1 MAFNVATFKTR
12 AFTAVIF
19 VLVMLAGLLINNWT
33 LLILFIIVHFGCW
46 YEFQK
51 LASEIDP
58 KYKEMNSNA
67 KMSGS
72 LAGLGLLLFNTQLMD
87 IGSLPMKKFGY
98 WILLLGVLYAAI
110 SILIEP
116 NYRKG
121 LLKYTLLGWLYVS
134 ISWGCFISLAQWSID
149 GYPFIVLTLIASIW
163 LNDTLAYIVGSFI
176 GKTPFSKIS
185 PKKTWE
191 GTIGGAIL
199 AVALV
204 SAIGY
209 FLINRGFLQMYVVVS
224 TLAAVFGTLGDL
236 LESKIKRMANVKDS
250 GTIMPGHG
258 GFLDRFD
265 SLMVAS
271 VAVWVYIYIGSHIK

>member
-12 AFTAVIF
+12 ALTAVIF

-33 LLILFIIVHFGCW
+33 LLILFIIVQFGCW

-51 LASEIDP
+51 LAGEIDAR
-58 KYKEMNSNA
+58 YKPVDSNA

-72 LAGLGLLLFNTQLMD
+72 LAGLGFMLYNTQLMD
-87 IGSLPMKKFGY
+87 IGSLPLKRFGF
-98 WILLLGVLYAAI
+98 WIMLLGIAYTLI
-110 SILIEP
+110 STLIEP
-116 NYRKG
+116 NYKKG
-121 LLKYTLLGWLYVS
+121 LLKYTALGWLYVS
-134 ISWGCFISLAQWSID
+134 LSWGCFISLAQWSID
-149 GYPFIVLTLIASIW
+149 GYPFIILTLIVSIW

-199 AVALV
+199 AVVLV
-204 SAIGY
+204 SCIGY
-209 FLINRGFLQMYVVVS
+209 FCVNKNFLQMYIVVS
-224 TLAAVFGTLGDL
+224 AIAAVFGTLGDL
-236 LESKIKRMANVKDS
+236 LESKIKRTANVKDS

-271 VAVWVYIYIGSHIK
+271 VAVWVYIYIGSHVH

>member
-1 MAFNVATFKTR
+1 MAFNVATFRTR
-12 AFTAVIF
+12 ALTAIIF
-19 VLVMLAGLLINNWT
+19 VVVMLAGLLINNWT

-51 LASEIDP
+51 LMGEID
-58 KYKEMNSNA
+58 KSYKEVNSNA
-67 KMSGS
+67 KMSGCV
-72 LAGLGLLLFNTQLMD
+72 AGLGFMLYQTQLMD
-87 IGSLPMKKFGY
+87 IGELPLRRFGF
-98 WILLLGVLYAAI
+98 WIMILGIAYAAI

-116 NYRKG
+116 KYKKG
-121 LLKYTLLGWLYVS
+121 LLRYTLLGWLYVS
-134 ISWGCFISLAQWSID
+134 FSWGCFISLAKWD
-149 GYPFIVLTLIASIW
+149 FNGYPFVVLTLIASIW

-204 SAIGY
+204 TCIGY
-209 FLINRGFLQMYVVVS
+209 FFINKAFLNMYITVS
-224 TLAAVFGTLGDL
+224 AIAAIFGTLGDL

-271 VAVWVYIYIGSHIK
+271 VATWLYITIVSQVH

>member
-12 AFTAVIF
+12 ALTAVIF

-33 LLILFIIVHFGCW
+33 LLILFVIVHFGCW

-51 LASEIDP
+51 LAGEIDLQ
-58 KYKEMNSNA
+58 YKPVNSNA

-72 LAGLGLLLFNTQLMD
+72 LAGLGFMLWNTQLMD
-87 IGSLPMKKFGY
+87 IGSLPMRRFGF
-98 WILLLGVLYAAI
+98 WIMVLGIVYVAI
-110 SILIEP
+110 SILLEP
-116 NYRKG
+116 EYKKG

-134 ISWGCFISLAQWSID
+134 LSWGCFISLMIYNVD
-149 GYPFIVLTLIASIW
+149 GYPIIILTLIASIW

-204 SAIGY
+204 SCIGY
-209 FLINRGFLQMYVVVS
+209 FVVNKSFLQMYIVVS
-224 TLAAVFGTLGDL
+224 AIAAVFGTLGDL

-271 VAVWVYIYIGSHIK
+271 VAVALYIYIGNHIK

>member
-12 AFTAVIF
+12 ALTAIIF

-33 LLILFIIVHFGCW
+33 LLILFVVVHFGCW

-51 LASEIDP
+51 LAGEIDP
-58 KYKEMNSNA
+58 RYKEVDSNV

-72 LAGLGLLLFNTQLMD
+72 LAGLGFILWNTQLMD
-87 IGSLPMKKFGY
+87 IGSLPMRRFGF
-98 WILLLGVLYAAI
+98 WIMLLGIAYAFI
-110 SILIEP
+110 SMLIEP
-116 NYRKG
+116 SYKKG
-121 LLKYTLLGWLYVS
+121 VLKYTGLGWLYVS
-134 ISWGCFISLAQWSID
+134 ISWGCFISLSQWSYE

-199 AVALV
+199 AVVLV
-204 SAIGY
+204 TCIGY
-209 FLINRGFLQMYVVVS
+209 FAINKGFLQMYIVVS
-224 TLAAVFGTLGDL
+224 AIAAVFGTLGDL

-271 VAVWVYIYIGSHIK
+271 VAVWLYIFIGTLIK

>member
-1 MAFNVATFKTR
+1 MALNVATFKTR
-12 AFTAVIF
+12 ALTAVIF

-33 LLILFIIVHFGCW
+33 LLALFIIVHFGCW

-51 LASEIDP
+51 LAGAIDP
-58 KYKEMNSNA
+58 KYKEVNSNA

-72 LAGLGLLLFNTQLMD
+72 LAGLGFMLWHTQLMD
-87 IGSLPMKKFGY
+87 IGSLPMRRFGF
-98 WILLLGVLYAAI
+98 WIMVLGIVYSTI
-110 SILIEP
+110 STLIEP
-116 NYRKG
+116 DYKKG

-134 ISWGCFISLAQWSID
+134 LSWGCFIGLAQWTID
-149 GYPFIVLTLIASIW
+149 GYPFIILTLIASIW

-191 GTIGGAIL
+191 GTIGGGIL
-199 AVALV
+199 AIALV
-204 SAIGY
+204 SCMGY
-209 FLINRGFLQMYVVVS
+209 FLVNKGFLQMYIVVS
-224 TLAAVFGTLGDL
+224 AIAAVFGTLGDL

>member
-12 AFTAVIF
+12 ALTAVLF
-19 VLVMLAGLLINNWT
+19 VLIMLAGLLINNWT

-51 LASEIDP
+51 LAGEIDP
-58 KYKEMNSNA
+58 PYKDVDSNA

-72 LAGLGLLLFNTQLMD
+72 LAGLGFILWNTQLMD
-87 IGSLPMKKFGY
+87 LGSLPLKKFGF
-98 WILLLGVLYAAI
+98 WLMILGIMYAII
-110 SILIEP
+110 STLIVP
-116 NYRKG
+116 NYKKG
-121 LLKYTLLGWLYVS
+121 MVKYTLLGWLYIS
-134 ISWGCFISLAQWSID
+134 ISWGCFISLSQWSYE

-204 SAIGY
+204 TTIGY
-209 FLINRGFLQMYVVVS
+209 FCISKNFLQMYLVVS
-224 TLAAVFGTLGDL
+224 AIAAVFGTLGDL

-271 VAVWVYIYIGSHIK
+271 VAVWLYIWIGAHFK

>member
-1 MAFNVATFKTR
+1 MAFNVATFRTR
-12 AFTAVIF
+12 ALTAVVF
-19 VLVMLAGLLINNWT
+19 VLVMLAGLLISNWT
-33 LLILFIIVHFGCW
+33 LLALFIIVHFGCW

-51 LASEIDP
+51 LAGEIDP
-58 KYKEMNSNA
+58 AYKVVNSNA

-72 LAGLGLLLFNTQLMD
+72 LAGLGFLLYNTQLMY
-87 IGSLPMKKFGY
+87 IGTLPLKRFGLWVMVLGLAY
-98 WILLLGVLYAAI
+98 TLFSILL
-110 SILIEP
+110 EP
-116 NYRKG
+116 QYKKG
-121 LLKYTLLGWLYVS
+121 LLKYSLLGWLYVS
-134 ISWGCFISLAQWSID
+134 LSWGCFIGLAQWSVD

-191 GTIGGAIL
+191 GTVGGALL
-199 AVALV
+199 AVVLVSCIGYCLVNKDFLRMYIVV
-204 SAIGY
+204 SAIG
-209 FLINRGFLQMYVVVS
+209 
-224 TLAAVFGTLGDL
+224 AVFGTLGDL

-250 GTIMPGHG
+250 GSIMPGHG

-271 VAVWVYIYIGSHIK
+271 VAVWLYIFVGMRR